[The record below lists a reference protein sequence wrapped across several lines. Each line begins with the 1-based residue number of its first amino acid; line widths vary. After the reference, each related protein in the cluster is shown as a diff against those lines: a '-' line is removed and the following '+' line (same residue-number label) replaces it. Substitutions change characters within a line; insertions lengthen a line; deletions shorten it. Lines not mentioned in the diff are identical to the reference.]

1 MTTKVGAGLL
11 SSVRAAE
18 STLKREE
25 VRELVASLPEG
36 HPLEDE
42 VERVKAEVGGDL
54 SELPDG
60 HPLIQELKAAKE
72 RYEQSIADDTGKS
85 QERAREVRQAKKL
98 DRAESRRKEIIEDEE
113 RASELRLAATDV
125 NKGIDSALIS
135 VRGLYETVAR
145 HQDVLGKHRMNAART
160 ERLRRLLYAFERGVS
175 ESKMGR
181 V

>member
-1 MTTKVGAGLL
+1 MTKVGVGLL

-18 STLKREE
+18 STLRREE

-42 VERVKAEVGGDL
+42 VGRVKAEVGGDL

-72 RYEQSIADDTGKS
+72 RYEQNIVDETEEL
-85 QERAREVRQAKKL
+85 QEKTREVRQAKKL
-98 DRAESRRKEIIEDEE
+98 DRAESRRKEIAESEE
-113 RASELRLAATDV
+113 KSNELRLAATDV
-125 NKGIDSALIS
+125 NKGIDNALNA

-160 ERLRRLLYAFERGVS
+160 ERLKRLLYAFERGAS